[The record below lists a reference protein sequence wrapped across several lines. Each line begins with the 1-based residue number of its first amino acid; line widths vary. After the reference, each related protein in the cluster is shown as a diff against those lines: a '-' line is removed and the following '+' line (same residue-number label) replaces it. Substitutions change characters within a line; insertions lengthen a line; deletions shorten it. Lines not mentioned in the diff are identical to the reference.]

1 MKPGFIPRSLSLH
14 LALWFALVSATLL
27 GAIGV
32 YLYQSLASEL
42 AVRDDVALAGRI
54 ERMRALVDDS
64 ASVEALRRRPQL
76 YANMLGNRDNAL
88 WMLDAQGHPLIDVNP
103 GGMVLP
109 SLPAAAAIRLT
120 DVTATQA
127 ARLAWVDVW
136 QGSHRFT
143 LVAGKMLAER
153 ERMLASYR
161 MTLVAAV
168 VGGALLSFVL
178 GWLISQR
185 ALLPVRMMAKR
196 AAAVD
201 VRRLQQK
208 VAVSLTPTRV
218 QEVQEL
224 EQLGAALDQMLRR
237 LADGFVQLSRFSE
250 DIAHEMRTPLHNLM
264 GHTEHA
270 LRKRRSA
277 DEYEQLLASN
287 LEEYERLARMID
299 SMLFLARSEHPA
311 SSVSRETIDLTGLCK
326 QLADYFE
333 GVAQDR
339 GITLVVHAAGELV
352 ADRTLVRRAVANL
365 LANALRYGDAA
376 GTVTIN
382 TWADGE
388 TINIAVH
395 NTGAPILAE
404 HLPHLFERFYR
415 CDPARS
421 QGGDSGGL
429 GLAIVA
435 SIMHLHGGEARA
447 ESSEAGNRFIL
458 SFPQSIGDG
467 SVMPQRGIFSRG

>member
-1 MKPGFIPRSLSLH
+1 MRPGLAPRSLSLR
-14 LALWFALVSATLL
+14 LALWFALVSAVLL

-32 YLYQSLASEL
+32 YLYRSLESEL
-42 AVRDDVALAGRI
+42 AWRDDIALAGRI

-64 ASVEALRRRPQL
+64 ASIEALRRRPQL

-88 WMLDAQGHPLIDVNP
+88 WMLDAHGQLLIDINP
-103 GGMVLP
+103 GGLSLP
-109 SLPAAAAIRLT
+109 SLPAAPAIRLT
-120 DVTATQA
+120 DVAVGQA

-136 QGSHRFT
+136 QGRRRFT

-161 MTLVAAV
+161 MTLAAALA
-168 VGGALLSFVL
+168 GGALLSFVL

-185 ALLPVRMMAKR
+185 ALLPVRLMAER
-196 AAAVD
+196 TAAVD

-208 VAVSLTPTRV
+208 VAVRLTPVPV

-224 EQLGAALDQMLRR
+224 QQLGAALDQMLRR
-237 LADGFVQLSRFSE
+237 LAEGFIQLSRFSE
-250 DIAHEMRTPLHNLM
+250 DLAHEMRTPLHNLM

-270 LRKRRSA
+270 LRKRRSG

-287 LEEYERLARMID
+287 MEEYERLARMID
-299 SMLFLARSEHPA
+299 SMLFLARSEQPA
-311 SSVSRETIDLTGLCK
+311 SSVIREAIDLAGLCT

-333 GVAQDR
+333 GVAKER
-339 GITLVVHAAGELV
+339 GISVVVHAAGELV
-352 ADRTLVRRAVANL
+352 ADRVLVGRALANL
-365 LANALRYGDAA
+365 LANALRYGDAG

-382 TWADGE
+382 TCVNGE
-388 TINIAVH
+388 TVSIAVH
-395 NTGAPILAE
+395 NTGVPISAA

-421 QGGDSGGL
+421 QSGDSGGL

-435 SIMHLHGGEARA
+435 SIMHMHGGEARA
-447 ESSEAGNRFIL
+447 ESGDVGNRFTL
-458 SFPQSIGDG
+458 SFPQPASN
-467 SVMPQRGIFSRG
+467 QSRAT